1 MGCKRKSQ
9 LHSASEPENKRDWYQ
24 ECFHVEMASPDRN
37 DTMNEQTRGVRLQ
50 HRLMQ
55 IQEEGSKKPSK
66 DDSNQRRFM
75 KDDGATA
82 FKRNTVLSGH
92 TGIPADTWYHPMQ

>member
-1 MGCKRKSQ
+1 MQDKGQ
-9 LHSASEPENKRDWYQ
+9 LLSASEPENKRDWYQ

-55 IQEEGSKKPSK
+55 IQEEGSKSPARMIATKG
-66 DDSNQRRFM
+66 DS
-75 KDDGATA
+75 
-82 FKRNTVLSGH
+82 
-92 TGIPADTWYHPMQ
+92 